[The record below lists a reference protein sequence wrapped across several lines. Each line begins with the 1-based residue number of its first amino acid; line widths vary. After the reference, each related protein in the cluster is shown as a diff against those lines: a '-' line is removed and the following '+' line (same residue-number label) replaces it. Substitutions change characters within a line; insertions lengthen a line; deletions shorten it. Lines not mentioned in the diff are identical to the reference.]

1 MDKDEFLK
9 RFLFTPP
16 LEYHRESFTRHDD
29 SERDTFRTAAVLIG
43 LVERET
49 GLNMIL
55 TRRASHLRHHPG
67 QISFPGG
74 KTEKGDTSP
83 FETAMREAN
92 EEIGLAASQIHHLGQ
107 LNPIK
112 TISGFEVTPVI
123 AFADNR
129 YQAQTDPNEVDFIF
143 EAPIEYLFKK
153 SNIHALG
160 AYFNGS
166 RRVVYSIPFESH
178 LIWGVTAQIIHTLHT
193 QFIR

>member
-16 LEYHRESFTRHDD
+16 SEYHRESFTRHHDL
-29 SERDTFRTAAVLIG
+29 EHDTFRTAAVLIG
-43 LVERET
+43 LVERES
-49 GLNMIL
+49 GLNIIF

-74 KTEKGDTSP
+74 KTEKGDTTP

-92 EEIGLAASQIHHLGQ
+92 EEIGLVANQIHHLGQ
-107 LNPIK
+107 LEPIK

-129 YQAQTDPNEVDFIF
+129 YQPQTDPNEVDVVF
-143 EAPIEYLFKK
+143 EAPVEYLFNK
-153 SNIHALG
+153 SNIHALSG
-160 AYFNGS
+160 YFNGS
-166 RRVVYSIPFESH
+166 RRVVYNIPFKNH
-178 LIWGVTAQIIHTLHT
+178 LIWGVTAQIIHTIQT
-193 QFIR
+193 QLTR